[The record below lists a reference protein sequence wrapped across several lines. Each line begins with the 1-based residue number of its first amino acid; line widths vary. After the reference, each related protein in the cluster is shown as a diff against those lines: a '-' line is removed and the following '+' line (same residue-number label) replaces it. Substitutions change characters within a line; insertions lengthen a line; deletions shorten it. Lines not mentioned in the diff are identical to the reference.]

1 MGTKG
6 YVTYLLCG
14 KVGIIPVVQSTL
26 LVHIFVSKIDWLVF
40 NANFS
45 NSSAISWRVFVSYI
59 TYCHMYNYNKVQ
71 LDELCPGN
79 LLCNIRYSF
88 YSTPLYL
95 DRLPAEWYCWL
106 HIYHKQLNQRH
117 SLL

>member
-26 LVHIFVSKIDWLVF
+26 NFIFVHIFVSKIDWLVF

-45 NSSAISWRVFVSYI
+45 TISAISWRVFVSYI
-59 TYCHMYNYNKVQ
+59 TYCHIYNYSKVQ
-71 LDELCPGN
+71 LD
-79 LLCNIRYSF
+79 
-88 YSTPLYL
+88 
-95 DRLPAEWYCWL
+95 
-106 HIYHKQLNQRH
+106 
-117 SLL
+117 